1 VFNILEAAFFVGVWL
16 WLLEDCGRL
25 LEEVG
30 WLLEQVTGL
39 LEEVERRSFIS

>member
-1 VFNILEAAFFVGVWL
+1 MLGAVFCIVCGSGWMRLR
-16 WLLEDCGRL
+16 LLEDCGRL

-39 LEEVERRSFIS
+39 LEGE